1 MAHELDMTRGQAA
14 IAFRG
19 AVPWHG
25 LGAEILPQD
34 SLDDIRIKAGLDYDV
49 VKTPVQY
56 TQAVPLDAVAIT
68 GDQPIDEDFMRR
80 QSEALRPAPVRT
92 SKDKCVLYRSD
103 TGDDLSVVSTKYQVV
118 QPSQVVN
125 FYRSLTE
132 QYGFQVEV
140 VGALKGGRKVWA
152 LANTGNCINLP
163 GEDRVKGYL
172 LLATSYDGTMATQA
186 RFTSIRVVCNNTLTL
201 ANSEGRPDVSVPHSA
216 TFDEVKVK
224 QDLGLGNTWSEFAEQ
239 ANHMVDTKRNNDDFA
254 RMLLSAY
261 YGLTTE
267 RQISEFQMEDK
278 NNTSFDKLVKRITT
292 ALNEAPGAHLAA
304 ARDTLWGALQAVTYD
319 VDHQLPSHS
328 VDTRLDKAW
337 FGTGDNI
344 KRRAYD
350 FARGLV
356 VL

>member
-1 MAHELDMTRGQAA
+1 MSHELDMTRGQAA

-49 VKTPVQY
+49 IKTPVLYAGPGQL
-56 TQAVPLDAVAIT
+56 LDVTSSGNPNLAYVAPSATRI
-68 GDQPIDEDFMRR
+68 
-80 QSEALRPAPVRT
+80 

-118 QPSQVVN
+118 QPKQIVN

-152 LANTGNCINLP
+152 LANTANCINLP

-186 RFTSIRVVCNNTLTL
+186 RFTAIRVVCNNTLTL

-224 QDLGLGNTWSEFAEQ
+224 QDLGLGNTWGEFAEQ

-254 RMLLSAY
+254 RMLLASY

-278 NNTSFDKLVKRITT
+278 NNASFDKLVKRITT
-292 ALNEAPGAHLAA
+292 ALNDSPGAHLAA
-304 ARDTLWGALQAVTYD
+304 ARDTLWGALQAVTFD
-319 VDHQLPSHS
+319 VDHQAPSRS

-337 FGTGDNI
+337 FGTGDAI
-344 KRRAYD
+344 KRRAYE
-350 FARGLV
+350 FATALAAK
-356 VL
+356 

>member
-49 VKTPVQY
+49 VKTPVRY
-56 TQAVPLDAVAIT
+56 DATESKTVPPDGVT
-68 GDQPIDEDFMRR
+68 VETTRHCH
-80 QSEALRPAPVRT
+80 ST
-92 SKDKCVLYRSD
+92 DKCVLYRSD
-103 TGDDLSVVSTKYQVV
+103 TFDDLSVVSTKYQVV

-224 QDLGLGNTWSEFAEQ
+224 QDLGLGNTWGEFAEQ

-254 RMLLSAY
+254 RMLLASY

-278 NNTSFDKLVKRITT
+278 NNASFDKLVKRITT

-319 VDHQLPSHS
+319 VDHQLPSRS

-356 VL
+356 VS

>member
-34 SLDDIRIKAGLDYDV
+34 SLEDIRIKAGLDYDV
-49 VKTPVQY
+49 IKTPALY
-56 TQAVPLDAVAIT
+56 SVPMDSAYPGRKGGGT
-68 GDQPIDEDFMRR
+68 GI
-80 QSEALRPAPVRT
+80 AT
-92 SKDKCVLYRSD
+92 SSDRCVLYRSD

-118 QPSQVVN
+118 QPKQIVN

-152 LANTGNCINLP
+152 LANTANCINLP

-186 RFTSIRVVCNNTLTL
+186 RFTAIRVVCNNTLTL

-224 QDLGLGNTWSEFAEQ
+224 QDLGLGNAWNVFAENAQ
-239 ANHMVDTKRNNDDFA
+239 HMVDTRKNNDDFA
-254 RMLLSAY
+254 RLLLASY
-261 YGLTTE
+261 YNLTTDA
-267 RQISEFQMEDK
+267 QISDFQADEK
-278 NNTSFDKLVKRITT
+278 NNVSFDKLVKRMAT
-292 ALNEAPGAHLAA
+292 ALNDSPGAHLAA
-304 ARDTLWGALQAVTYD
+304 ARDTLWGALQAVTFD
-319 VDHQLPSHS
+319 VDHQAPSRS

-337 FGTGDNI
+337 FGTGDTI
-344 KRRAYD
+344 KRRAYE
-350 FARGLV
+350 FATALAV
-356 VL
+356 K

>member
-49 VKTPVQY
+49 IKTPVQFSRRV
-56 TQAVPLDAVAIT
+56 QGVDPGNNA
-68 GDQPIDEDFMRR
+68 PIDYTAYE
-80 QSEALRPAPVRT
+80 T

-103 TGDDLSVVSTKYQVV
+103 TGNDLSVVSTKYQVV
-118 QPSQVVN
+118 QPSQIVN

-152 LANTGNCINLP
+152 LANTTNCVNLP

-186 RFTSIRVVCNNTLTL
+186 RFTAIRVVCNNTLTL
-201 ANSEGRPDVSVPHSA
+201 ANAEGRPDISVPHSA

-224 QDLGLGNTWSEFAEQ
+224 QDLGLGNAWGVFAENAQ
-239 ANHMVDTKRNNDDFA
+239 HMVDTRKNNDDFA
-254 RMLLSAY
+254 RLLLASY
-261 YGLTTE
+261 YNLTTDA
-267 RQISEFQMEDK
+267 QISDFQADEK
-278 NNTSFDKLVKRITT
+278 NNVSFDKLVKRMST
-292 ALNEAPGAHLAA
+292 ALNDAPGAHLAA
-304 ARDTLWGALQAVTYD
+304 ARDTLWGALQAVTFD
-319 VDHQLPSHS
+319 VDHQLPSRS

-350 FARGLV
+350 FARWLV
-356 VL
+356 AF